1 VILTPPL
8 IYIAL
13 PVMNEMERLP
23 LLVKAIMEQTE
34 QHFRLVVCVNQ
45 PDSWWNDPEH
55 ISICEENSL
64 AIKYL
69 VSLDDKRIEILDK
82 SSPGNGWTPKAHGI
96 GFARKN
102 LMDHISKM
110 AHPGD
115 IIISM
120 DADTLF
126 NTGYFASVAENLRL
140 NPAASAISV
149 PYYHRLSYQ
158 NELDR
163 AMLRYEIYM
172 RAYAIN
178 MWRIKSPYCFT
189 ALGSAIALPVWAYRA
204 TGGMTPK
211 LSGEDFYFLQ
221 KIVKTGRLLH
231 WNGEIVYP
239 ATRLSDRVFFGTGPA
254 LIKGIDGDWSSYPV
268 YAMRLY
274 DLVAETYKLFQKLF
288 IEDVTTPLDDFLL
301 AKFGELPW
309 KALRLNFKSHAHFTR
324 ACHEKIDGLR
334 ILQFLKESQPAGE
347 KMSEESLA
355 DLLLSYQRQFPELIE
370 SLNTK
375 VDFLLSPIS
384 ELDQIRDVLFEIEM
398 YYRRMHWNE
407 FTGLTTMYN

>member
-1 VILTPPL
+1 MTPSL

-45 PDSWWNDPEH
+45 PDSWWNDTEH
-55 ISICEENSL
+55 MSVCEENSL

-69 VSLDDKRIEILDK
+69 LSLEDNRIEILDK

-96 GFARKN
+96 GFARKY

-126 NTGYFASVAENLRL
+126 NKGYFASVAENLRL

-189 ALGSAIALPVWAYRA
+189 ALGSAIALPVWSYRA
-204 TGGMTPK
+204 SGGMTPK
-211 LSGEDFYFLQ
+211 MSGEDFYFLQ

-268 YAMRLY
+268 YSQRLY
-274 DLVAETYKLFQKLF
+274 DLVAETYKLFSKLYH
-288 IEDVTTPLDDFLL
+288 EDVETPLDEFLL
-301 AKFGELPW
+301 SKFGELPW
-309 KALRLNFKSHAHFTR
+309 SALRLNFKTQGHFIR

-334 ILQFLKESQPAGE
+334 ILQFLKENQPSGE
-347 KMSEESLA
+347 QVSEESLS
-355 DLLLSYQRQFPELIE
+355 DLLVSYMKQFPELIGD
-370 SLNTK
+370 LNTK
-375 VDFLLSPIS
+375 VDFSFSPIS
-384 ELDQIRDVLFEIEM
+384 ELDHIRDVLFEIEM

>member
-1 VILTPPL
+1 LTPSL

-45 PDSWWNDPEH
+45 PDSWWNDTEH
-55 ISICEENSL
+55 MSVCEENSL

-69 VSLDDKRIEILDK
+69 LSLEDNRIEILDK

-96 GFARKN
+96 GFARKY

-126 NTGYFASVAENLRL
+126 NKGYFASVAENLRL

-189 ALGSAIALPVWAYRA
+189 ALGSAIALPVWSYRA
-204 TGGMTPK
+204 SGGMTPK
-211 LSGEDFYFLQ
+211 MSGEDFYFLQ

-268 YAMRLY
+268 YSQRLY
-274 DLVAETYKLFQKLF
+274 DLVAETYKLFSKLYH
-288 IEDVTTPLDDFLL
+288 EDVETPLDEFLL
-301 AKFGELPW
+301 SKFGELPW
-309 KALRLNFKSHAHFTR
+309 SALRLNFKTQGHFIR

-334 ILQFLKESQPAGE
+334 ILQFLKENQPSGE
-347 KMSEESLA
+347 QVSEESLS
-355 DLLLSYQRQFPELIE
+355 DLLVSYMKQFPELIGD
-370 SLNTK
+370 LNTK
-375 VDFLLSPIS
+375 VDFSFSPIS
-384 ELDQIRDVLFEIEM
+384 ELDHIRDVLFEIEM

>member
-1 VILTPPL
+1 MTPSL

-34 QHFRLVVCVNQ
+34 QRFRLVVCVNQ
-45 PDSWWNDPEH
+45 PDSWWNDTEH
-55 ISICEENSL
+55 ISVCEENSF

-69 VSLDDKRIEILDK
+69 LSLEDNRIEILDK
-82 SSPGNGWTPKAHGI
+82 SSPGSGWTPKAHGI
-96 GFARKN
+96 GFARKY
-102 LMDHISKM
+102 LMDHISKK

-126 NTGYFASVAENLRL
+126 NNGYFASVAENLRL

-158 NELDR
+158 NELDW

-204 TGGMTPK
+204 SGGMTPK
-211 LSGEDFYFLQ
+211 MSGEDFYFLQ

-268 YAMRLY
+268 YSQRLY
-274 DLVAETYKLFQKLF
+274 DLVAETYKLFSKLF
-288 IEDVTTPLDDFLL
+288 YEDVDTPLDEFLL
-301 AKFGELPW
+301 GKFGELPW
-309 KALRLNFKSHAHFTR
+309 NALRLNFKTQGHFIR

-334 ILQFLKESQPAGE
+334 ILQFLKESQPSGE
-347 KMSEESLA
+347 KESEESLS
-355 DLLLSYQRQFPELIE
+355 DLLVSYQKQFPDLIGE
-370 SLNTK
+370 LNTK

-384 ELDQIRDVLFEIEM
+384 ELDHIRDVLFEIEM

>member
-1 VILTPPL
+1 LTPSL

-69 VSLDDKRIEILDK
+69 ASLDDKRIEILDK
-82 SSPGNGWTPKAHGI
+82 SSPGCGWTPKAYGI
-96 GFARKN
+96 GFARKY
-102 LMDHISKM
+102 LMDYISKL
-110 AHPGD
+110 AQLND

-120 DADTLF
+120 DADTLLGK
-126 NTGYFASVAENLRL
+126 GYVAAVAENLRL
-140 NPAASAISV
+140 NPAASAISI

-158 NELDR
+158 SELDR

-178 MWRIKSPYCFT
+178 MWRIRSPYCFT
-189 ALGSAIALPVWAYRA
+189 ALGSAIALPAWAYKA
-204 TGGMTPK
+204 SGGMTPK
-211 LSGEDFYFLQ
+211 MSGEDFYFLQ

-231 WNGEIVYP
+231 WNSEIVYP

-254 LIKGIDGDWSSYPV
+254 MIKGAAGDWNSYPV
-268 YAMRLY
+268 YDSGEF
-274 DLVAETYKLFQKLF
+274 DLIRETYGLFDKLY
-288 IEDVTTPLDDFLL
+288 
-301 AKFGELPW
+301 
-309 KALRLNFKSHAHFTR
+309 N
-324 ACHEKIDGLR
+324 
-334 ILQFLKESQPAGE
+334 
-347 KMSEESLA
+347 
-355 DLLLSYQRQFPELIE
+355 LSFA
-370 SLNTK
+370 
-375 VDFLLSPIS
+375 
-384 ELDQIRDVLFEIEM
+384 
-398 YYRRMHWNE
+398 
-407 FTGLTTMYN
+407 

>member
-1 VILTPPL
+1 VILTPSL

-34 QHFRLVVCVNQ
+34 QRFRLVVCVNQ

-55 ISICEENSL
+55 MSVCEENSL

-69 VSLDDKRIEILDK
+69 LSLEDNRIEILDK

-96 GFARKN
+96 GFARKY

-126 NTGYFASVAENLRL
+126 NKGYFASVAENLRL

-204 TGGMTPK
+204 SGGMTPK
-211 LSGEDFYFLQ
+211 MSGEDFYFLQ

-268 YAMRLY
+268 YSQRLY
-274 DLVAETYKLFQKLF
+274 DLVAETYILFSKLYY
-288 IEDVTTPLDDFLL
+288 EDVNTPLDEFLL
-301 AKFGELPW
+301 SKFGELPW
-309 KALRLNFKSHAHFTR
+309 STLRLNFKTQGHFIR

-334 ILQFLKESQPAGE
+334 ILQFLKENQPTGE
-347 KMSEESLA
+347 QVSEESLSG
-355 DLLLSYQRQFPELIE
+355 LLVSHQKQFPDLIGE
-370 SLNTK
+370 LNTK

-384 ELDQIRDVLFEIEM
+384 ELDHIRDVLFEIEM

>member
-1 VILTPPL
+1 VILTPSL

-34 QHFRLVVCVNQ
+34 QRFRLVVCVNQ
-45 PDSWWNDPEH
+45 PDSWWNDTEH
-55 ISICEENSL
+55 MSVCEENSL

-69 VSLDDKRIEILDK
+69 LSLEDNRIEILDK

-96 GFARKN
+96 GFARKY

-126 NTGYFASVAENLRL
+126 NKGYFATVAENLRL
-140 NPAASAISV
+140 NPAASAVSV

-204 TGGMTPK
+204 SGGLTPK
-211 LSGEDFYFLQ
+211 MSGEDFYFLQ

-268 YAMRLY
+268 YSQRLY
-274 DLVAETYKLFQKLF
+274 YLVAETYKLFSKLYY
-288 IEDVTTPLDDFLL
+288 EDVNTPLDEFLL
-301 AKFGELPW
+301 SKFGEIPW
-309 KALRLNFKSHAHFTR
+309 SALRLNFKTQGHFIR

-334 ILQFLKESQPAGE
+334 ILQFLKENQPSGE
-347 KMSEESLA
+347 QVSEESLSG
-355 DLLLSYQRQFPELIE
+355 LLVSYQKQFPDLIGELK
-370 SLNTK
+370 TK
-375 VDFLLSPIS
+375 VDFLLSPVS
-384 ELDQIRDVLFEIEM
+384 ELDHIRDVLFEIEM

>member
-1 VILTPPL
+1 MVPPC

-23 LLVKAIMEQTE
+23 LLIQAIMDQTE
-34 QHFRLVVCVNQ
+34 KQFRLVVCINQ
-45 PDSWWNDPEH
+45 PDSWWDDPLH
-55 ISICEENSL
+55 FNVCEENL
-64 AIKYL
+64 LTIKYL
-69 VSLDDKRIEILDK
+69 ESLEDKRIEIIDK
-82 SSPGNGWTPKAHGI
+82 SSPGNGWQQKGHGI
-96 GFARKN
+96 GVARKF
-102 LMDHISKM
+102 LMDHISKI
-110 AHPGD
+110 ATDHD

-120 DADTLF
+120 DADTIF
-126 NTGYFASVAENLRL
+126 KKDYFASVAENLRL
-140 NPAASAISV
+140 NPSASAISI
-149 PYYHRLSYQ
+149 PYYHRLTYK

-178 MWRIKSPYCFT
+178 MWRIRSPYCFS

-204 TGGMTPK
+204 VGGMTPK

-254 LIKGIDGDWSSYPV
+254 LIKGIEGDWSSYPV
-268 YAMRLY
+268 YNPRLFN
-274 DLVAETYKLFQKLF
+274 E
-288 IEDVTTPLDDFLL
+288 IEDTYRLFGKLYSVDCKTPLDDFLIRR
-301 AKFGELPW
+301 FGDLPW
-309 KALRLNFKSHAHFTR
+309 KALRQNFKSQAHFIR

-334 ILQFLKESQPAGE
+334 ILQFLKESQLPDE
-347 KMSEESLA
+347 KVSETSLLE
-355 DLLLSYQRQFPELIE
+355 LLQLFKKLFPEMIAK
-370 SLNTK
+370 LNTQ
-375 VDFLLSPIS
+375 VDFVISPLG
-384 ELDQIRDVLFEIEM
+384 ELDDIRDALFEIEM
-398 YYRRMHWNE
+398 YFRKLHWND

>member
-1 VILTPPL
+1 MTPSL

-34 QHFRLVVCVNQ
+34 QRFRLVVCVNQ

-55 ISICEENSL
+55 ISVCEENSL

-69 VSLDDKRIEILDK
+69 LSLEDNRIEILDK
-82 SSPGNGWTPKAHGI
+82 SSPGNGWTPKAYGI
-96 GFARKN
+96 GFARKY
-102 LMDHISKM
+102 LMDHISKL
-110 AHPGD
+110 AQLND

-126 NTGYFASVAENLRL
+126 GKGYFAAVAENLRL
-140 NPAASAISV
+140 NPAASAISI
-149 PYYHRLSYQ
+149 PYYHRLTYQ
-158 NELDR
+158 SELDR

-204 TGGMTPK
+204 SGGMTPK
-211 LSGEDFYFLQ
+211 MSGEDFYFLQ

-268 YAMRLY
+268 YDQRLY
-274 DLVAETYKLFQKLF
+274 DQVAETYKLFSKLYY
-288 IEDVTTPLDDFLL
+288 EDVETPLDEFLL
-301 AKFGELPW
+301 SKFGELPW
-309 KALRLNFKSHAHFTR
+309 SALRLNFKTQGHFIR

-334 ILQFLKESQPAGE
+334 ILQFLKESQPSGE
-347 KMSEESLA
+347 KASEESLS
-355 DLLLSYQRQFPELIE
+355 DLLVSYQKQFPQLIE
-370 SLNTK
+370 GLNTK
-375 VDFLLSPIS
+375 VDFLLSPVP
-384 ELDQIRDVLFEIEM
+384 ELDHIRDVLFEIEM

>member
-1 VILTPPL
+1 MTPTL

-23 LLVKAIMEQTE
+23 LLVKAILEQTE
-34 QHFRLVVCVNQ
+34 QRFRLVVCVNQ
-45 PDSWWNDPEH
+45 PDSWWHDTEH
-55 ISICEENSL
+55 MSVCEENSL

-69 VSLDDKRIEILDK
+69 LTLEDNRIEILDK

-96 GFARKN
+96 GFARKY

-110 AHPGD
+110 AHPSD

-126 NTGYFASVAENLRL
+126 NKGYFTSVAENLRL
-140 NPAASAISV
+140 NPAASAVSV

-204 TGGMTPK
+204 SGGMTPK

-268 YAMRLY
+268 YSQRLY
-274 DLVAETYKLFQKLF
+274 DLVAETYKLFSKLYH
-288 IEDVTTPLDDFLL
+288 EDVDTPLDEFLL
-301 AKFGELPW
+301 SKFGELPW
-309 KALRLNFKSHAHFTR
+309 SALRLNFKTQGHFIR

-334 ILQFLKESQPAGE
+334 ILQFLKESQPSGE
-347 KMSEESLA
+347 KGNEESLS
-355 DLLLSYQRQFPELIE
+355 DLLLSYQKQFPDLIGE
-370 SLNTK
+370 LNTK

-384 ELDQIRDVLFEIEM
+384 ELDHIRDVLFEIEM